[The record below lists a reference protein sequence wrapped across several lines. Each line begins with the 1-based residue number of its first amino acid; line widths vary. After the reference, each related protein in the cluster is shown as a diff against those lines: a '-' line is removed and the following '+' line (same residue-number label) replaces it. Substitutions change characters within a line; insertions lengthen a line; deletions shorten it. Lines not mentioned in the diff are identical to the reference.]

1 MRHEF
6 GRLVHAGAD
15 EDIQHVLDPREI
27 LFDRRGNRLHQLDAR
42 RREGLPGVLHLL
54 VARQQFGEVKRRTN
68 LADAFARGAR
78 SRNVIKQV
86 VEEIVDRVLVEGLD
100 ALVDHELDL
109 PVRLRQQALERNRRF
124 EPAILQRLEHAAGH
138 PPQLVHII
146 ACSRV
151 FQRGGNFRERFQV
164 LLRVA
169 TLDPSEQRQLEFRSQ
184 APGHGNRVLRARLGP
199 RHGGLAAA
207 RRQVQQ

>member
-54 VARQQFGEVKRRTN
+54 VARQQFGEIKRRTN
-68 LADAFARGAR
+68 LADAFAGGAR

-109 PVRLRQQALERNRRF
+109 PVRLRQQALQRNRRF

-138 PPQLVHII
+138 PP
-146 ACSRV
+146 
-151 FQRGGNFRERFQV
+151 
-164 LLRVA
+164 
-169 TLDPSEQRQLEFRSQ
+169 
-184 APGHGNRVLRARLGP
+184 
-199 RHGGLAAA
+199 
-207 RRQVQQ
+207 